1 MKKSRIYQIMFH
13 CLFWLLYT
21 LVSYAVNKKYNVNTI
36 IPYNTFITTAVQISL
51 VYFIRYYL
59 FKKYYQKGKQVYF
72 SLLALSSI
80 IYFVPLVWM
89 ITMIICNIN
98 VTFSRLFTTDL
109 LLTYLVT
116 LVIVFISVSV
126 RLLNEKEKK
135 KNELAHFEKEK
146 KEMELFALKSQIDSH
161 FLFNTL
167 NNIYGLALKKS
178 DNTPQSILY
187 LSEILNFVIYETK
200 NDFYPLSKEIQ
211 LIKYYIELEKM
222 RYGDSF
228 SIDFEATDIDEDSFI
243 TPLILFT
250 FLENSFKHGV
260 SKTIHNPWVKIKLK
274 SGVSDIFFEIE
285 NSVPENPDIAGRDGN
300 KGIGLENIR
309 RRLTLLYPQMH
320 KLITRS
326 DENSFYAGLTLY
338 KNY

>member
-1 MKKSRIYQIMFH
+1 MKRIRLYHILLH
-13 CLFWLLYT
+13 LFFWVLYT
-21 LVSYAVNKKYNVNTI
+21 LVFYSVSTYYHINTI
-36 IPYNTFITTAVQISL
+36 IPNNIFSTAAAQISL

-59 FKKYYQKGKQVYF
+59 YNKYYLKGKSF
-72 SLLALSSI
+72 MFFFLALSLILYFIPVVWI
-80 IYFVPLVWM
+80 IA
-89 ITMIICNIN
+89 MIISGIN
-98 VTFSRLFTTDL
+98 VTFSSLFTIDL
-109 LLTYLVT
+109 LIVYLVT
-116 LVIVFISVSV
+116 LAIVFISVSIM
-126 RLLNEKEKK
+126 LLREKERGKS
-135 KNELAHFEKEK
+135 ERAQFEKEK

-167 NNIYGLALKKS
+167 NNIYGLALRKS
-178 DNTPQSILY
+178 DLAPQSVLY
-187 LSEILNFVIYETK
+187 LSEILNFVLYETK

-211 LIKYYIELEKM
+211 LLKYYIELEKM

-228 SIDFEATDIDEDSFI
+228 RIDFEADDKDDDSCI

-260 SKTIHNPWVKIKLK
+260 SKTMNNPWVKIRLK
-274 SGVSDIFFEIE
+274 SGVSEIFFEIE
-285 NSVPENPDIAGRDGN
+285 NSVPLNPENVGHEGN

-320 KLITRS
+320 KLITRR

>member
-1 MKKSRIYQIMFH
+1 MLH
-13 CLFWLLYT
+13 LLFWVLYT
-21 LVSYAVNKKYNVNTI
+21 LVFYTVSTYYNINPI
-36 IPYNTFITTAVQISL
+36 IPYNIFITAAVQISL
-51 VYFIRYYL
+51 VYVIRYYL
-59 FKKYYQKGKQVYF
+59 YNKYYQKGKSFMFFLLSLSLILYF
-72 SLLALSSI
+72 IPVAWI
-80 IYFVPLVWM
+80 IAM
-89 ITMIICNIN
+89 IMSGIN
-98 VTFSRLFTTDL
+98 VTISLLFTIDL
-109 LLTYLVT
+109 LIVYLVT
-116 LVIVFISVSV
+116 LAIVFISVSIM
-126 RLLNEKEKK
+126 LLREKERGKS
-135 KNELAHFEKEK
+135 EQVQFEKEK
-146 KEMELFALKSQIDSH
+146 KEMELFALKNQIDSH

-228 SIDFEATDIDEDSFI
+228 TFDFEATDVDEDSFI

-260 SKTIHNPWVKIKLK
+260 SKTIHNPWVKIKLQ

>member
-1 MKKSRIYQIMFH
+1 MFH
-13 CLFWLLYT
+13 FLFWLLYT
-21 LVSYAVNKKYNVNTI
+21 MVFYTVNTKYNVNTI
-36 IPYNTFITTAVQISL
+36 IPYYTFITAAVQISL

-59 FKKYYQKGKQVYF
+59 FCKYYQRGKPVLF
-72 SLLALSSI
+72 LILALSSI
-80 IYFVPLVWM
+80 LYFIPAVWM
-89 ITMIICNIN
+89 ITMIISKIN
-98 VTFSRLFTTDL
+98 VTFSGLFTIDL
-109 LLTYLVT
+109 ILAYLVT

-126 RLLNEKEKK
+126 TLLREKERK

-178 DNTPQSILY
+178 DLTPQSILY

-200 NDFYPLSKEIQ
+200 NDFYPLSKEIR
-211 LIKYYIELEKM
+211 LLKYYIELEKM

-228 SIDFEATDIDEDSFI
+228 KVDFDADDKDEDSCI

-260 SKTIHNPWVKIKLK
+260 SKTMHDPWVKIRLK
-274 SGVSDIFFEIE
+274 SGVSEIFFEIE
-285 NSVPENPDIAGRDGN
+285 NSVPENHDNSGQDAN

-320 KLITRS
+320 KLITKRN
-326 DENSFYAGLTLY
+326 ENSFYAGLTLY

>member
-1 MKKSRIYQIMFH
+1 
-13 CLFWLLYT
+13 
-21 LVSYAVNKKYNVNTI
+21 
-36 IPYNTFITTAVQISL
+36 
-51 VYFIRYYL
+51 
-59 FKKYYQKGKQVYF
+59 
-72 SLLALSSI
+72 
-80 IYFVPLVWM
+80 M

-167 NNIYGLALKKS
+167 NNIYGLTLRKS
-178 DNTPQSILY
+178 DLAPQSVLY
-187 LSEILNFVIYETK
+187 LSEILNFVLYETK
-200 NDFYPLSKEIQ
+200 NDYYPLSKEIQ
-211 LIKYYIELEKM
+211 LIKYYIELEKI
-222 RYGDSF
+222 RYRDTC
-228 SIDFEATDIDEDSFI
+228 SINFEVNDKDGDSFI

-260 SKTIHNPWVKIKLK
+260 SKTMQNPWVKINLK
-274 SGVSDIFFEIE
+274 SSVSEIFFEIE
-285 NSVPENPDIAGRDGN
+285 NSVPENPENAGHEGN
-300 KGIGLENIR
+300 K
-309 RRLTLLYPQMH
+309 
-320 KLITRS
+320 
-326 DENSFYAGLTLY
+326 
-338 KNY
+338 